1 MAEDFTYEGV
11 KKWKPTNDEWVD
23 FYTSQK
29 LPFQMLENEYL
40 VVEPDDGSTQY
51 YCYEHNKLRQFR
63 GGSIKTVKE
72 QTPAE
77 IFIEDLDSR
86 SNGTKGAKKQKKSS
100 KGNQTIIYPR
110 NAEQVC
116 AFDMI
121 KDSTKPIKLITGRW
135 GSGKAQP
142 NSTLIPT
149 PNGTIAIGDLKPGD
163 FVFDK
168 LGHKTKVIN
177 VFPQGKLDV
186 YRITLADGRTTL
198 CGPEHLWVVKSHS
211 GGKRTVRTITTEE
224 MFRTGIGN
232 YRYSK
237 KYGKEYIDYRWHLP
251 MNSAVEYE
259 QQDKLPVDPYVVGC
273 FLGDGCCT
281 TPSLVLSSND
291 EFIPNEIARLIGA
304 KCAERACDKNYN
316 WKFELPD
323 DLKTTKKK
331 NFQTAELFEEIPELI
346 TTSNLKRIPKKYLA
360 ASIDDR
366 FSLLQGLLDTDGAV
380 TKEKAKVSFGSK
392 NKSLCEDIIVLCRSL
407 GLRCH
412 LNTYYRGIKNSY
424 EYSVTITGTPE
435 EKLRMFRLP
444 RKLNR
449 IIDSNEHKKA
459 IGSLNKTWNNFI
471 TVTNIEKLGYQ
482 EDMTCLYVDNDEH
495 LYLTNDFIVTHNT
508 MILVTAALEALQL
521 GKFDKI
527 VWLRNNIDVKDTK
540 DLGALPGEVIDKLL
554 PFLGPFIDHAGENS
568 VRTMIQKG
576 TLCVEPLQTIRGR
589 NFKNTLIMCSEAE
602 NLTKEHIQLI
612 IARAAEGSEV
622 WLDGDNRQRDRAAFE
637 KSRGLET
644 LIERLQGKELFGYVH
659 LIKSERS
666 KVAEMADLLD

>member
-1 MAEDFTYEGV
+1 MAEEFTYAGI

-29 LPFQMLENEYL
+29 LPFQLLENEYL
-40 VVEPDDGSTQY
+40 VVESENESPQY

-77 IFIEDLDSR
+77 IFIEDLESR
-86 SNGTKGAKKQKKSS
+86 SNTAKSAKKTKEKKSS

-110 NAEQVC
+110 NEEQVC

-135 GSGKAQP
+135 GSGK
-142 NSTLIPT
+142 
-149 PNGTIAIGDLKPGD
+149 
-163 FVFDK
+163 
-168 LGHKTKVIN
+168 
-177 VFPQGKLDV
+177 
-186 YRITLADGRTTL
+186 
-198 CGPEHLWVVKSHS
+198 
-211 GGKRTVRTITTEE
+211 
-224 MFRTGIGN
+224 
-232 YRYSK
+232 
-237 KYGKEYIDYRWHLP
+237 
-251 MNSAVEYE
+251 
-259 QQDKLPVDPYVVGC
+259 
-273 FLGDGCCT
+273 
-281 TPSLVLSSND
+281 
-291 EFIPNEIARLIGA
+291 
-304 KCAERACDKNYN
+304 
-316 WKFELPD
+316 
-323 DLKTTKKK
+323 
-331 NFQTAELFEEIPELI
+331 
-346 TTSNLKRIPKKYLA
+346 
-360 ASIDDR
+360 
-366 FSLLQGLLDTDGAV
+366 
-380 TKEKAKVSFGSK
+380 
-392 NKSLCEDIIVLCRSL
+392 
-407 GLRCH
+407 
-412 LNTYYRGIKNSY
+412 
-424 EYSVTITGTPE
+424 
-435 EKLRMFRLP
+435 
-444 RKLNR
+444 
-449 IIDSNEHKKA
+449 
-459 IGSLNKTWNNFI
+459 
-471 TVTNIEKLGYQ
+471 
-482 EDMTCLYVDNDEH
+482 
-495 LYLTNDFIVTHNT
+495 T

-622 WLDGDNRQRDRAAFE
+622 WLDGDNRQRDKAAFE

-644 LIERLQGKELFGYVH
+644 LIERLQGEELFGYVH

>member
-40 VVEPDDGSTQY
+40 VVESDDESQQY

-72 QTPAE
+72 QTSAE
-77 IFIEDLDSR
+77 AFVEDHESR
-86 SNGTKGAKKQKKSS
+86 SNSTKCAKKQKKSS

-135 GSGKAQP
+135 GSGK
-142 NSTLIPT
+142 
-149 PNGTIAIGDLKPGD
+149 
-163 FVFDK
+163 
-168 LGHKTKVIN
+168 
-177 VFPQGKLDV
+177 
-186 YRITLADGRTTL
+186 
-198 CGPEHLWVVKSHS
+198 
-211 GGKRTVRTITTEE
+211 
-224 MFRTGIGN
+224 
-232 YRYSK
+232 
-237 KYGKEYIDYRWHLP
+237 
-251 MNSAVEYE
+251 
-259 QQDKLPVDPYVVGC
+259 
-273 FLGDGCCT
+273 
-281 TPSLVLSSND
+281 
-291 EFIPNEIARLIGA
+291 
-304 KCAERACDKNYN
+304 
-316 WKFELPD
+316 
-323 DLKTTKKK
+323 
-331 NFQTAELFEEIPELI
+331 
-346 TTSNLKRIPKKYLA
+346 
-360 ASIDDR
+360 
-366 FSLLQGLLDTDGAV
+366 
-380 TKEKAKVSFGSK
+380 
-392 NKSLCEDIIVLCRSL
+392 
-407 GLRCH
+407 
-412 LNTYYRGIKNSY
+412 
-424 EYSVTITGTPE
+424 
-435 EKLRMFRLP
+435 
-444 RKLNR
+444 
-449 IIDSNEHKKA
+449 
-459 IGSLNKTWNNFI
+459 
-471 TVTNIEKLGYQ
+471 
-482 EDMTCLYVDNDEH
+482 
-495 LYLTNDFIVTHNT
+495 T

-622 WLDGDNRQRDRAAFE
+622 WLDGDNRQRDKAAFE

-659 LIKSERS
+659 LVKSERS

>member
-1 MAEDFTYEGV
+1 MAEEFTYTGI

-29 LPFQMLENEYL
+29 LPFQLLENEYL
-40 VVEPDDGSTQY
+40 VVESENESPQY

-77 IFIEDLDSR
+77 IFIEDLESR
-86 SNGTKGAKKQKKSS
+86 SNTAKSAKKTKEKKSS

-110 NAEQVC
+110 NEEQVC

-135 GSGKAQP
+135 GSGK
-142 NSTLIPT
+142 
-149 PNGTIAIGDLKPGD
+149 
-163 FVFDK
+163 
-168 LGHKTKVIN
+168 
-177 VFPQGKLDV
+177 
-186 YRITLADGRTTL
+186 
-198 CGPEHLWVVKSHS
+198 
-211 GGKRTVRTITTEE
+211 
-224 MFRTGIGN
+224 
-232 YRYSK
+232 
-237 KYGKEYIDYRWHLP
+237 
-251 MNSAVEYE
+251 
-259 QQDKLPVDPYVVGC
+259 
-273 FLGDGCCT
+273 
-281 TPSLVLSSND
+281 
-291 EFIPNEIARLIGA
+291 
-304 KCAERACDKNYN
+304 
-316 WKFELPD
+316 
-323 DLKTTKKK
+323 
-331 NFQTAELFEEIPELI
+331 
-346 TTSNLKRIPKKYLA
+346 
-360 ASIDDR
+360 
-366 FSLLQGLLDTDGAV
+366 
-380 TKEKAKVSFGSK
+380 
-392 NKSLCEDIIVLCRSL
+392 
-407 GLRCH
+407 
-412 LNTYYRGIKNSY
+412 
-424 EYSVTITGTPE
+424 
-435 EKLRMFRLP
+435 
-444 RKLNR
+444 
-449 IIDSNEHKKA
+449 
-459 IGSLNKTWNNFI
+459 
-471 TVTNIEKLGYQ
+471 
-482 EDMTCLYVDNDEH
+482 
-495 LYLTNDFIVTHNT
+495 T

-622 WLDGDNRQRDRAAFE
+622 WLDGDNRQRDKAAFE

-644 LIERLQGKELFGYVH
+644 LIERLQGEELFGYVH